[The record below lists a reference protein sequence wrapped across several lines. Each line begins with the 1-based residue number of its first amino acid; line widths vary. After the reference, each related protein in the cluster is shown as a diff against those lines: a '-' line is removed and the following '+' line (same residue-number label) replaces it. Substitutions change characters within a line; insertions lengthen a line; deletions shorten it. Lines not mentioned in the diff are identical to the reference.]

1 MEPASSWLLVR
12 FASAEPWRELPGG
25 RLDVHHR
32 EDGVWYCVVVA
43 RNVTRMPAPTPP
55 GCSWPGGGGRET
67 GRGNRRI
74 CACAEGSRRRICW
87 QLGCAVRGMG
97 PWRELNEMMH
107 VTGFP
112 HTGSP

>member
-43 RNVTRMPAPTPP
+43 RNVTRMLNPSRPNWMLILSLSAFAYEKN
-55 GCSWPGGGGRET
+55 SGRLT
-67 GRGNRRI
+67 SQTVGR
-74 CACAEGSRRRICW
+74 SY
-87 QLGCAVRGMG
+87 LRGVGTERVVLRMG
-97 PWRELNEMMH
+97 TFYL
-107 VTGFP
+107 FA
-112 HTGSP
+112 